1 MSRVALHDLD
11 GYIYAIGAISEK
23 VYYTVDELHFDYKS
37 QANEYCEETGKSLDA
52 IEREV
57 KAEPVSHALN
67 ALKITV
73 DAATVAAG
81 CDSEEL
87 YLSPTGTANFR
98 FGIYPEYKANRAK
111 SHKPVH
117 YAALRAYAV
126 KHMGAVIA
134 PDMEADDMLAIRA
147 NELGLDKWVIITN
160 DKDLFQVPGRFYD
173 WKKKKTVDMDEAG
186 ARQSLYMQVL
196 TGDSIDNI
204 KGCKGIGPAK
214 AAHALKHAAD
224 DLEMLEVCK
233 WLYLKAH
240 KFDEE
245 KAMADLKLNIRLVR
259 MLQERPDYG
268 IPF

>member
-23 VYYTVDELHFDYKS
+23 VYYTVDDLRFDYKS
-37 QANEYCEETGKSLDA
+37 QANDYCEETNKNLDA
-52 IEREV
+52 IGREV
-57 KAEPVSHALN
+57 EAEPVSHALN
-67 ALKITV
+67 AIKITV
-73 DAATVAAG
+73 DAATEAAG
-81 CDSEEL
+81 CDSAEL
-87 YLSPTGTANFR
+87 YLSPTGTENFR
-98 FGIYPEYKANRAK
+98 FSIYPEYKANRAA

-117 YAALRAYAV
+117 YKALRDYAV
-126 KHMGAVIA
+126 KHMGAEICPA
-134 PDMEADDMLAIRA
+134 MEADDMLAIRA
-147 NELGLDKWVIITN
+147 NELGQDRFVIITN

-173 WKKKKTVDMDEAG
+173 WKKKKTVDMDEEG
-186 ARQSLYMQVL
+186 SRLCLYMQVL

-224 DLEMLEVCK
+224 DVEMLEVCK

-245 KAMADLKLNIRLVR
+245 AAMADLKLNIRLVR
-259 MLQERPDYG
+259 MLQERP
-268 IPF
+268 